1 MRGMP
6 TEITKANSLRW
17 EDIVGEITEDEFNIL
32 VEEISER
39 IKDIIYMDVKPKVRR
54 ILWNLVIS
62 NPYTDD
68 KVEVKW
74 TISFVIE
81 DLIQIIG
88 RIRRNK
94 EKQHEKKG

>member
-1 MRGMP
+1 MP

-94 EKQHEKKG
+94 EEQHEKKG